1 MTTFCGS
8 LLASSTALTD
18 PHFSNTLVFIAEHN
32 NKGATGFVIN
42 RVFPRWFNELEAY
55 RHMPALTLYAG
66 GPVDQEHL
74 FFLHRR
80 PDMIPGGQAV
90 AQGICFGGDFE
101 QALRYL
107 SAGIVAPTDLLL
119 FIGYA
124 GWDTGDLEAEL
135 AEGSWEIRK
144 PTLSWD
150 DLQAL
155 AQSSGRF
162 Q

>member
-1 MTTFCGS
+1 MTSLCGS
-8 LLASSTALTD
+8 LLASNPSLKD

-32 NKGATGFVIN
+32 NKGALGFVLN

-55 RHMPALTLYAG
+55 RHLPALTLYEG
-66 GPVDQEHL
+66 GPVDKEHL

-80 PDMIPGGQAV
+80 PDMVPNGQPV
-90 AQGICFGGDFE
+90 ANGICLGGNFD

-107 SAGIVAPTDLLL
+107 SAGIVVPSDLLL

-124 GWDTGDLEAEL
+124 GWDAGDLEAEL
-135 AEGSWEIRK
+135 AEGSWEIK
-144 PTLSWD
+144 NPAPDWNS
-150 DLQAL
+150 LQQL
-155 AQSSGRF
+155 VRSSGHF